1 MKRLRIL
8 LGGVTPLFGDLR
20 KTALDSWGFDI
31 HSVADGKQACS
42 ALFAGQSDLCILDW
56 DMPKMSG
63 LQACH
68 WIRSV
73 SLKWQPYV
81 ILVTHKDQ
89 PEQVRDASWR
99 ARMILSPGRSRLRT
113 CASSS
118 QLSLTA
124 FRKHTSCTRK
134 SNPWT
139 RWNNTGETWRF
150 PPSFS
155 GASEANLILERKTGH
170 VRPRAFGYPLNP
182 YSTSALRSFS
192 RQRPRM
198 KPMEPVASPS
208 RCATSA

>member
-89 PEQVRDASWR
+89 PEQVRDAYLAGANDFI
-99 ARMILSPGRSRLRT
+99 ARPFQVEDLRFVIST
-113 CASSS
+113 FAHRIS
-118 QLSLTA
+118 QTHVLHQEIKSLD
-124 FRKHTSCTRK
+124 
-134 SNPWT
+134 P
-139 RWNNTGETWRF
+139 
-150 PPSFS
+150 
-155 GASEANLILERKTGH
+155 LEQYRRDLA
-170 VRPRAFGYPLNP
+170 V
-182 YSTSALRSFS
+182 SAKL
-192 RQRPRM
+192 QRRI
-198 KPMEPVASPS
+198 
-208 RCATSA
+208 